1 MDYRNILALAFLVL
15 CIGYTWNSIQTA
27 NAYPTGPNISMGSN
41 PIEQAYKYC
50 NGLSNAPILSNT
62 TNQTFIV
69 TDIVVTG
76 GNVEILIDGSVVMNV
91 LSDHIALR
99 TGLRVDG
106 GSSISCTDN
115 GNYPRV
121 TVVGYYTHT

>member
-1 MDYRNILALAFLVL
+1 MNYRNMLAFAVLVFSA
-15 CIGYTWNSIQTA
+15 GYTWSSIQTA
-27 NAYPTGPNISMGSN
+27 GAFPAGPNVSLGSN
-41 PIEQAYKYC
+41 PIDQAYKYC
-50 NGLSNAPILSNT
+50 NGSINATVLSNT
-62 TNQTFIV
+62 TSQTFIV

-76 GNVEILIDGSVVMNV
+76 GTAEILIDGNV
-91 LSDHIALR
+91 IMLANSHIALN

-106 GSSISCTDN
+106 GTTISCTDV